1 MASSPGNREHP
12 KIQYCETRITELLHD
27 LQNADRKLVAR
38 DLAIALSVI
47 HYRFARRGPFPNQPC
62 YAYQA
67 DTGSIDRIRH
77 CIDRLQVLA
86 DEIHT
91 GKRMSSTA
99 ISIGARYVLSAIES
113 DLPGGQLTRELIPKG
128 HPWLAG
134 LNVSDGLILIRGP
147 VIIA

>member
-1 MASSPGNREHP
+1 MAFSPGNREHP
-12 KIQYCETRITELLHD
+12 RIQYCETRIAELLHD
-27 LQNADRKLVAR
+27 LQNADRKLVPR

-47 HYRFARRGPFPNQPC
+47 HYRFARRGPFPNHSC

-67 DTGSIDRIRH
+67 DAASIDRIRH
-77 CIDRLQVLA
+77 CIDRLQALA

-91 GKRMSSTA
+91 RHRMSPTA
-99 ISIGARYVLSAIES
+99 ISIGARYVLRAIED
-113 DLPGGQLTRELIPKG
+113 DLPGGKLITGPIQKG

-134 LNVSDGLILIRGP
+134 LNVRDDIILIRGP

>member
-1 MASSPGNREHP
+1 MASGPINPAHNR
-12 KIQYCETRITELLHD
+12 IQYCETRFDELLRD
-27 LQNADRKLVAR
+27 LRNADANIVLL

-47 HYRFARRGPFPNQPC
+47 HYRFARRGPFPNHLC

-67 DTGSIDRIRH
+67 GTASIGRVKH
-77 CIDRLQVLA
+77 CIERLQLLA

-91 GKRMSSTA
+91 RHRMLPTA
-99 ISIGARYVLSAIES
+99 ISIGARYVLRAIED
-113 DLPGGQLTRELIPKG
+113 DLPGGKLTSELIQEG

-134 LNVSDGLILIRGP
+134 LNVHDDFILIRGP